1 MKNVVH
7 HHQLKKIRMM
17 MEMECSMAF
26 STDGLDGNDVDQSS
40 IYDFTIYFYDKE
52 EICTEVVY
60 VKGLETPCTGEVIAD
75 FLLQCLTDIEVV
87 DSEGKPKLCPPL
99 SQCSQFSARKRCRT
113 SKIRQIAAL
122 V

>member
-1 MKNVVH
+1 
-7 HHQLKKIRMM
+7 
-17 MEMECSMAF
+17 METECSMAF
-26 STDGLDGNDVDQSS
+26 STDGLDGKDVDQSS

-87 DSEGKPKLCPPL
+87 DSEGKPKLDIWGITDEGSNVL
-99 SQCSQFSARKRCRT
+99 RAL
-113 SKIRQIAAL
+113 KILKENGTIL
-122 V
+122 GFHN